1 MLYDGKGNLLP
12 TGSGMDAGIITKYNL
27 WTGGVLVEG
36 YGWHS
41 SNKNYAFQE
50 DESKYVTYA
59 KLDAGKPYL
68 FNAPD
73 YMMITDTL
81 PTPEEVTQG
90 GRWVDILGEHIVWR
104 GLTQYFFTGS
114 PYAYTPDKDV
124 YVIAVLTRGDPMMVW
139 SPEVTGDINPGS
151 LQNGSFNASFINRLE
166 TVEVSESFTKAAAAA
181 QDVNRIYNST
191 LHTRWIGDS
200 IMNAGTNAGWDN
212 CYRVLACRALDSYS
226 TYHAVNGTC
235 MTDGCGM
242 NWNSG
247 KTGYTGFVEADTTGA
262 SGSNTTGFADV
273 SYIYKWTDIC
283 IFALGTNDF
292 GNAAPLG
299 TIDDTGTDTF
309 YGAFKAFLTYFQTR
323 KPNLPILVIMPFKR
337 ETWATK
343 NAQGLI
349 LTDYIQAMYNVC
361 RLFRHVYIL
370 DLWSAFYL
378 NSDDDAA
385 RSKYFL
391 DYVHPSANAHMCIA
405 QAVIEKIKHICVLEG
420 ISK

>member
-1 MLYDGKGNLLP
+1 MLYDGHGNQIL
-12 TGSGMDAGIITKYNL
+12 TDFNGTEIIKHNL
-27 WTGGVLVEG
+27 WGGGVLVDG
-36 YGWHS
+36 HNWNS
-41 SNKNYAFQE
+41 SNKNIAFE
-50 DESKYVTYA
+50 KDETKYVTYA
-59 KLDAGKPYL
+59 KLNAGEPYL
-68 FNAPD
+68 FVAPG
-73 YMMITDTL
+73 YMMITDIL

-104 GLTQYFFTGS
+104 GLTQNFFTGS

-124 YVIAVLTRGDPMMVW
+124 YVIAALNRGTPMIVW
-139 SPEVTGDINPGS
+139 SPDVTGDINPS
-151 LQNGSFNASFINRLE
+151 LLHNGSFNASFINRLE
-166 TVEVSESFTKAAAAA
+166 TVEVSEPFAKTVAAA
-181 QDVNRIYNST
+181 QNVNRIYDST

-212 CYRVLACRALDSYS
+212 CYRTLACNALGSYS
-226 TYHAVNGTC
+226 TFHAVNGTC

-242 NWNSG
+242 DWSSG
-247 KTGYTGFVEADTTGA
+247 KTGYTGFVESDATFV
-262 SGSNTTGFADV
+262 SGSNTTGFADA
-273 SYIYKWTDIC
+273 SYIYKWLDLC
-283 IFALGTNDF
+283 VLALGTNDF

-337 ETWATK
+337 ENWATK
-343 NAQGLI
+343 NEQGLI

-361 RLFRHVYIL
+361 RQFRHIYIL

-378 NSDDDAA
+378 NSDDAA
-385 RSKYFL
+385 AKSKYFL

-405 QAVIEKIKHICVLEG
+405 QAVIEKIKQICVMEG
-420 ISK
+420 VSK